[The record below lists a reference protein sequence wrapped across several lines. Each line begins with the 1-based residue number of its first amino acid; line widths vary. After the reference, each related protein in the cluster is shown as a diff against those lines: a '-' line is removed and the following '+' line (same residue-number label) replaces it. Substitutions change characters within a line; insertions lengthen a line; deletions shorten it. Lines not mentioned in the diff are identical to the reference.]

1 VAGRL
6 NGSDLALYLPVNGVA
21 AETADALAT
30 TLRVGLTAVDAAAE
44 LAIGAVEG
52 LPAGAASQAL
62 ARADEALARAEAGG
76 PFAVHVADGGAGAAT
91 GEREWRQRILGAL
104 DRGRA
109 RLGEFPLVDASGALV
124 HLECPLR
131 VQLQDG
137 GPYEAAAL
145 WLPMASRGR
154 LTQRVDRTA
163 AELALRAI
171 EADGRPRCVHVASAS
186 LADPAFVREIERL
199 LAAAGRAARS
209 LSLELGPLAP
219 ADAQRLRGAAAL
231 WRPHG
236 VTLGIENAGDS
247 LRQLLDVHAFGLDY
261 LKVDA
266 RFVHGLARDATLAEY
281 ARQVAAS
288 ARAIGV
294 KAYASGIAEAA
305 DLARLWELGFD
316 GATGPGV
323 AA

>member
-1 VAGRL
+1 
-6 NGSDLALYLPVNGVA
+6 
-21 AETADALAT
+21 
-30 TLRVGLTAVDAAAE
+30 
-44 LAIGAVEG
+44 
-52 LPAGAASQAL
+52 
-62 ARADEALARAEAGG
+62 
-76 PFAVHVADGGAGAAT
+76 
-91 GEREWRQRILGAL
+91 
-104 DRGRA
+104 
-109 RLGEFPLVDASGALV
+109 
-124 HLECPLR
+124 
-131 VQLQDG
+131 
-137 GPYEAAAL
+137 
-145 WLPMASRGR
+145 
-154 LTQRVDRTA
+154 
-163 AELALRAI
+163 
-171 EADGRPRCVHVASAS
+171 
-186 LADPAFVREIERL
+186 
-199 LAAAGRAARS
+199 
-209 LSLELGPLAP
+209 
-219 ADAQRLRGAAAL
+219 
-231 WRPHG
+231 